1 MSYHDNS
8 TLFGA
13 NLKRSC
19 LKSLANLKAYRRK
32 NDYPAW
38 KSTNIL
44 FVGIGASG
52 ISIAASLAVLSGKEW
67 GFARKSTDT
76 KNHGGKYHT
85 WQTYNREI
93 WLADDFISS
102 GNTLR
107 NLENDILQWYP
118 QTCVQGAV
126 VPFAIGGKR
135 TSYRVSMPM
144 ITKRGAYVYE

>member
-1 MSYHDNS
+1 MPYHDNS
-8 TLFGA
+8 TLLGA
-13 NLKRSC
+13 NLKSSC
-19 LKSLANLKAYRRK
+19 LKSLANLKAYRRE

-67 GFARKSTDT
+67 GFVRKSTDT
-76 KNHGGKYHT
+76 KNHGVKYHI
-85 WQTYNREI
+85 WQTHNREI

-118 QTCVQGAV
+118 QICVQGAV
-126 VPFAIGGKR
+126 VPFALGGKR
-135 TSYRVSMPM
+135 TSSRVLMPV
-144 ITKRGAYVYE
+144 ITRRGAYVYE

>member
-1 MSYHDNS
+1 MSYHDNK
-8 TLFGA
+8 TLLGA

-32 NDYPAW
+32 NGYPAW

-67 GFARKSTDT
+67 GFVRKSTDT
-76 KNHGGKYHT
+76 KNHGVKYHI
-85 WQTYNREI
+85 WDEYNREV
-93 WLADDFISS
+93 WLADDLISS

-107 NLENDILQWYP
+107 NLEKCITKTFP
-118 QTCVQGAV
+118 RTCVQGAV
-126 VPFAIGGKR
+126 VPFALGGKR
-135 TSYRVSMPM
+135 ASSRVSMPV
-144 ITKRGAYVYE
+144 ITIRGAYVYE